1 MKVTQI
7 NEAGVGLIKKWEGF
21 KSKPYLCP
29 AGVPTIG
36 YGTTRYPW
44 GKKVSLNDGSINK
57 NQAESCLMNDVRSFE
72 LSVDSL
78 CRDDLTSNQFSAIVS
93 FCYNLGA
100 TALRR
105 STLLKKINANPNAPD
120 ISKEFLKWV
129 YAGGRKLKGLE
140 NRRKEE
146 VQLYFNN

>member
-1 MKVTQI
+1 MKVTKI
-7 NEAGVGLIKKWEGF
+7 NQAGIDLIKKWEGF
-21 KSKPYLCP
+21 KSRPYICP

-44 GKKVSLNDGSINK
+44 GEKVSLKDCTINEK
-57 NQAESCLMNDVRSFE
+57 QGEFYLKNDVDSFE
-72 LSVDSL
+72 LAVDAL

-105 STLLKKINANPNAPD
+105 STLLKKLNTDPNDPSIKD
-120 ISKEFLKWV
+120 EFLKWV

-140 NRRKEE
+140 RRRLDEAN
-146 VQLYFNN
+146 LYFT

>member
-1 MKVTQI
+1 MKVTKI
-7 NEAGVGLIKKWEGF
+7 NQAGIDLIKKWEGF
-21 KSKPYLCP
+21 KSRPYICP

-44 GKKVSLNDGSINK
+44 GEKVSLKDCAINEK
-57 NQAESCLMNDVRSFE
+57 QGEFYLKNDVDSFE
-72 LSVDSL
+72 LAVDAL

-105 STLLKKINANPNAPD
+105 STLLKKLNTDPNDPSIKD
-120 ISKEFLKWV
+120 EFLKWV

-140 NRRKEE
+140 RRRLDEAN
-146 VQLYFNN
+146 LYFT